1 MPGDTMLPVD
11 EIPDFHEFLQR
22 DANFYIGSRFLV
34 PSTASN
40 FSAIY
45 QNIYFEIFELM
56 YIEVYFYCWEVK
68 EES

>member
-40 FSAIY
+40 FSGIY
-45 QNIYFEIFELM
+45 QNIYFEIFE
-56 YIEVYFYCWEVK
+56 
-68 EES
+68 